1 MMAPGRGVH
10 HGLEWNPNAPG
21 KLLAQIEPHPLRF
34 VQRGTAND
42 GRGRPEIE
50 RYTEL
55 AGWGQGLSLF
65 LTRLRKRYSRN
76 LQSKVQLPQQ
86 SAKES
91 SSLHPPLMLR
101 LLSNV

>member
-1 MMAPGRGVH
+1 MAPGRGVH

-21 KLLAQIEPHPLRF
+21 KLLAQIEPHPLRL

-65 LTRLRKRYSRN
+65 LTRCGSDTRATCNQKSNYHSSKPRNRSHCILR
-76 LQSKVQLPQQ
+76 
-86 SAKES
+86 
-91 SSLHPPLMLR
+91 
-101 LLSNV
+101 